1 MAELIGRIILWAGE
15 LSSANVT
22 RLEAEGWLPCDGTTR
37 PSDGKFHPLFDI
49 IQDNFKHDPN
59 EVLVGQFRLP
69 DLQGRVPIGAGRGN
83 GLTITHLLGRST
95 GLETVT
101 LTVENLARHRH
112 AIGGRS
118 GEPQRDHL
126 GGSTSSYGISSKF
139 EESTLTDP
147 DALEP
152 KGDSKPFAI
161 MQPSLPIHFLIRW
174 KA

>member
-15 LSSANVT
+15 LSSTNLA
-22 RLEAEGWLPCDGTTR
+22 RLEVEGWLPCDGR
-37 PSDGKFHPLFDI
+37 KLLSDGKYHPLFDVL
-49 IQDNFKHDPN
+49 QDNFKYDPN
-59 EVLVGQFRLP
+59 EVLVGEFRLP

-83 GLTITHLLGRST
+83 NLSITHVLGRGS
-95 GLETVT
+95 GLETRS
-101 LTVENLARHRH
+101 LTVANLAPHRH
-112 AIGGRS
+112 AIGGRG

-126 GGSTSSYGISSKF
+126 GGSTNSYGISSRF

-147 DALEP
+147 DALESVG
-152 KGDSKPFAI
+152 KSEAFGI